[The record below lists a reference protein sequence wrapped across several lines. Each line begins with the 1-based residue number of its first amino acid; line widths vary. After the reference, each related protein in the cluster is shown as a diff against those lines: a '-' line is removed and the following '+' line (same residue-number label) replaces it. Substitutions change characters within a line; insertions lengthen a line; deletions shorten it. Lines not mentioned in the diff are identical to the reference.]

1 MRQIVFPSF
10 YLFVGENI
18 IELFEYFTTN
28 QLDYLTH
35 KIDGIDVL
43 TPLNDSIDVFSGKHP
58 QHTKKTPQKPFI
70 YVNTKLLNDK
80 PIFEASICI
89 MSECS
94 KLAGLMDE
102 RQTNQSVVS
111 LTPHQRA
118 HAEKLA
124 FDVCVELGFP
134 DVYFHIC

>member
-43 TPLNDSIDVFSGKHP
+43 TPLNESIDVFSGQHP
-58 QHTKKTPQKPFI
+58 EHCIKTPQKPFI
-70 YVNTKLLNDK
+70 YVNTKLLNEK
-80 PIFEASICI
+80 PIFEASINI

-94 KLAGLMDE
+94 KLACLMDDK
-102 RQTNQSVVS
+102 QTNQTIIS
-111 LTPHQRA
+111 LTPNQRA
-118 HAEKLA
+118 YAEKLA
-124 FDVCVELGFP
+124 FDVCVELGYP
-134 DVYFHIC
+134 DVFYHIC